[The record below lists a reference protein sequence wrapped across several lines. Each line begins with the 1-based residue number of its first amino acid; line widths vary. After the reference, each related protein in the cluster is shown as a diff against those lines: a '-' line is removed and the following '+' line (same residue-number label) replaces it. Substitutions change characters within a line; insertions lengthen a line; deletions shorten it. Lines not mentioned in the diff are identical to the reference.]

1 MNQVPFRKRAWPL
14 WVGAIALAAAN
25 VGMFA
30 FMRAIGVFP
39 QLSMWGAQVY
49 NLAGVKV
56 DAPFTVYPLTPLLL
70 DVHSMINFGI
80 VLGVAAAALL
90 SEEFKLRKEHWTG
103 YVAALAGGVLMGFGT
118 VIMPPCNVGGFYS
131 ATMALSLS
139 GPLTVLG
146 LLPGAYLG
154 GLLMK
159 WQTQRAVAALD
170 FSAMPKGE
178 PVRARSSSAQPLIG
192 AAVSAVLLAAA
203 GYYASVGLTKHAG
216 LLLFGALFGVI
227 FQRSR
232 LCFTSAFREILIS
245 GNGTL
250 MKWVLVSI
258 ALGTIGFAI
267 LKANGYQ
274 PMHFVLP
281 VGVHTVAGAFIF
293 GVGMSLAGGCGIG
306 VLWRSAEG
314 YTRAWV
320 ALLAGMM
327 TAGSWV
333 LIYGKHVGEGWLYG
347 KPVSLA
353 QYGGYVGGT
362 AIVFLFLAA
371 FYGFILF
378 VEARKRER
386 A

>member
-1 MNQVPFRKRAWPL
+1 MNPVPFRKRAWPL
-14 WVGAIALAAAN
+14 WAGAIALAAAN

-39 QLSMWGAQVY
+39 QMGMWGAQVY
-49 NLAGVKV
+49 NLLGVPV
-56 DAPFTVYPLTPLLL
+56 DAPFTIYPLTPLHL

-90 SEEFKLRKEHWTG
+90 GEEFKLRKEHWTG

-146 LLPGAYLG
+146 LLPGAYVG

-159 WQTQRAVAALD
+159 RQAQRAVAALD
-170 FSAMPKGE
+170 FGAMPRGE
-178 PVRARSSSAQPLIG
+178 AVRTRSASAQPLIG
-192 AAVSAVLLAAA
+192 VAVSLVLLAAA
-203 GYYASVGLTKHAG
+203 GLYASHGMTKHAG
-216 LLLFGALFGVI
+216 LLLFGAAFGVI

-232 LCFTSAFREILIS
+232 LCFTSAFREILVS

-250 MKWVLVSI
+250 MKWVLLSV
-258 ALGTIGFAI
+258 ALGTVGFAL

-274 PMHFVLP
+274 PMHYVLP
-281 VGVHTVAGAFIF
+281 VGVHTVVGAFIF
-293 GVGMSLAGGCGIG
+293 GIGMSLAGGCGIG

-320 ALLAGMM
+320 ALVAGMM
-327 TAGSWV
+327 TAGAWV
-333 LIYGKHVGEGWLYG
+333 LIYGRHVGEGWLYG
-347 KPVSLA
+347 KPVLLA
-353 QYGGYVGGT
+353 NYGGYLGGT